1 MFTNSDSELSFQ
13 LCHTYKYPITLN
25 CITIGKNFSS
35 GVLFNFCL
43 NLSQAIDFP
52 EMLLTKD
59 FNLQS
64 GLNMDSEACTE
75 KVPKSYTKM
84 VSDHTLNL
92 YD

>member
-13 LCHTYKYPITLN
+13 LCHTYKYTAALN
-25 CITIGKNFSS
+25 CITIGKKKIS
-35 GVLFNFCL
+35 GGVFNYYL

-52 EMLLTKD
+52 EMVLTKN

-84 VSDHTLNL
+84 VSDYTLNL